1 MKKVITILA
10 IALTTTVTFAQDT
23 PLEITG
29 SADLYYKNDFSGN
42 ENIQTSFATDQNSVS
57 LGMIDIAL
65 KKKTGKTSFVGEVSF
80 GPRGQFQSIPNGDG
94 NGSNLSNSFHI
105 QNLYAAYAASDKLTL
120 TAGYMGTFIGY
131 EVISPLANL
140 NYSTSYLFT
149 NGPFQNAGVK
159 ANYAISSKV
168 GLMVGL
174 FNDQWNAYKADSGL
188 GLNAVG
194 AQLSLTPVEGL
205 TAYINYLSGS
215 ASGTIVDLTGSYQ
228 ISEKFKLGFNVADF
242 SGNEITVVNGVEV
255 TAPVKDDL
263 TTPSFNEA
271 TNGTYS
277 NLLFTQGYTGFAL
290 YPSYAFSDKF
300 SLALRAENFKA
311 KDKSLYTT
319 APKAK
324 ESVTAFTLSGN
335 LKSGGLTFIPEFRM
349 DNGSDNMFKDSKG
362 VVTKSASQVTLA
374 VVYGF

>member
-10 IALTTTVTFAQDT
+10 LALTTSVAFAQDT
-23 PLEITG
+23 PLEISG
-29 SADLYYKNDFSGN
+29 SGDLYYKYDFAKASQLG
-42 ENIQTSFATDQNSVS
+42 TSFATDQNSVS

-80 GPRGQFQSIPNGDG
+80 GPRGTSQSIPDVAGQ
-94 NGSNLSNSFHI
+94 SFNI

-131 EVISPLANL
+131 EVISPLGNL

-174 FNDQWNAYKADSGL
+174 FNDQWNAYQANPSF
-188 GLNAVG
+188 GLNAIG

-205 TAYINYLSGS
+205 TAYINYLDGS
-215 ASGTIVDLTGSYQ
+215 ASGTIVDLTAAYQ
-228 ISEKFKLGFNVADF
+228 ISEKFKLGLNVADF
-242 SGNEITVVNGVEV
+242 SG
-255 TAPVKDDL
+255 TADD
-263 TTPSFNEA
+263 T
-271 TNGTYS
+271 
-277 NLLFTQGYTGFAL
+277 GYTGFAL
-290 YPSYAFSDKF
+290 YPSYAVSSNF

-311 KDKSLYTT
+311 KKMSAYSGVTGD
-319 APKAK
+319 
-324 ESVTAFTLSGN
+324 ESVTAFTLSAN

-349 DNGSDNMFKDSKG
+349 DSGSKEMFIDSDLAA
-362 VVTKSASQVTLA
+362 TKSASQVSLA